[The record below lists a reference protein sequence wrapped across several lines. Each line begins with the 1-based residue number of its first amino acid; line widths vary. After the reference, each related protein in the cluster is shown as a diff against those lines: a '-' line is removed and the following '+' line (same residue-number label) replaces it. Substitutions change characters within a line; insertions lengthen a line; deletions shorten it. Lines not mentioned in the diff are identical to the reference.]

1 MDQPEFY
8 RNLGPFSLR
17 QVADFL
23 EAELKCLDDSY
34 LIQDFNNIDKS
45 KASDITFLNDNYF
58 YHLDKIKADTLIVSK
73 KNKITSN
80 TKKNILKVDNVHYA
94 VAKLSNY
101 FFKCH
106 DNDFISSLRSP
117 NLIGKLNN
125 LDKTAIISNGAV
137 IGNNISIKSGVY
149 IGYNC
154 VIGEN
159 VIIDNNS
166 VITNSIIGDNVQIG
180 RNCSIGQSGFGFTI
194 NKTGNEKIFHKGRAI
209 LQNNV
214 QIGSNCCIDRGSFND
229 TVIGENTY
237 FDNMCHIA
245 HNVEVGNNCVFAACT
260 GIAGSAKIGNF
271 VLAGG
276 QVGIAGHIIIGDRV
290 NIAAKSGVFSS
301 IKDGETVMGNPAV
314 NKSKFI
320 KNYKKNYERKTN

>member
-1 MDQPEFY
+1 MNQPEFY

-17 QVADFL
+17 QIADFL
-23 EAELKCLDDSY
+23 EAELKSQDNSY
-34 LIQDFNNIDKS
+34 LIQDFSNIDKS

-58 YHLDKIKADTLIVSK
+58 YQIDKIKAETLLVSK

-80 TKKNILKVDNVHYA
+80 NRKNILKVDNVHYA

-106 DNDFISSLRSP
+106 DKDFISSLNPP
-117 NLIGKLNN
+117 NFIGNLNN
-125 LDKTAIISNGAV
+125 LDKTANISNGSV
-137 IGNNISIKSGVY
+137 IGNNASIGSGVY
-149 IGYNC
+149 IGHNC
-154 VIGEN
+154 VIGKN
-159 VIIDNNS
+159 VIIENNS

-180 RNCSIGQSGFGFTI
+180 RNCSIGQSGFGFAI
-194 NKTGNEKIFHKGRAI
+194 NKTGNEKIFHKGRVI

-214 QIGSNCCIDRGSFND
+214 QIGSNCCIDRGSFSD
-229 TVIGENTY
+229 TMIGENTY

-245 HNVEVGNNCVFAACT
+245 HNVEVGNNCVFAGCA

-290 NIAAKSGVFSS
+290 SIAGKSAVFSS
-301 IKDGETVMGNPAV
+301 IKDGENVMGNPAV
-314 NKSKFI
+314 SKSKFI
-320 KNYKKNYERKTN
+320 KNYKKYYERKTN